1 MAKIEH
7 VDLSLRV
14 YDALKGMILS
24 GELVPGQKITQMKLA
39 EEIGVSRTPLLK
51 ALQILEHELL
61 VESIPR
67 RGMFV
72 KEMKPEEIIDA
83 FDCREGL
90 EGIAA
95 RLTAERITDIQ
106 LRKLEKVFA
115 PFKDQSDISVK
126 DYGRADQQFHK
137 LLIQFSGSHILPR
150 IEMIGN
156 IHIISY
162 NRGLIRPPQETLSE
176 HHAIIDAIASH
187 DSDLAEQHART
198 HLRKSRDLLASSLA
212 MELNPA

>member
-24 GELVPGQKITQMKLA
+24 GQLAPGQKITQMKLA
-39 EEIGVSRTPLLK
+39 DEIGVSRTPLLK
-51 ALQILEHELL
+51 ALQMLEHELL
-61 VESIPR
+61 VESVPR

-72 KEMKPEEIIDA
+72 KAMKPEEIIDA

-95 RLTAERITDIQ
+95 RLTAERITDSQ
-106 LRKLEKVFA
+106 LRKLEKLFA
-115 PFKDQSDISVK
+115 PFKDQTDISVK
-126 DYGRADQQFHK
+126 EYGQADQQFHK
-137 LLIQFSGSHILPR
+137 MLIQFSGNHILPR
-150 IEMIGN
+150 IEMVGN

-162 NRGLIRPPQETLSE
+162 NRGLIRPPEETLPE
-176 HHAIIDAIASH
+176 HDAIIDAIAAH
-187 DSDLAEQHART
+187 DSDLAEQHARA
-198 HLRKSRDLLASSLA
+198 HLRKSRELLAESLVA
-212 MELNPA
+212 VLNPV

>member
-7 VDLSLRV
+7 VDLGLRV

-24 GELVPGQKITQMKLA
+24 GELAPGQRITQMKLA

-72 KEMKPEEIIDA
+72 KEMKHEEIIDA

-95 RLTAERITDIQ
+95 RLAAERITDSQ
-106 LRKLEKVFA
+106 LRKLEKLFA

-137 LLIQFSGSHILPR
+137 LLIQFSGNHILPR

-162 NRGLIRPPQETLSE
+162 NRGLIRPPKETLSE
-176 HHAIIDAIASH
+176 HYAIISAIASH
-187 DSDLAEQHART
+187 DSDLAERHARA

-212 MELNPA
+212 SEVSTD

>member
-24 GELVPGQKITQMKLA
+24 GELEPGQKITQMKLA

-72 KEMKPEEIIDA
+72 KKMKHEEIIDA

-95 RLTAERITDIQ
+95 RLTAERITDSQ
-106 LRKLEKVFA
+106 LRRLEKLFA
-115 PFKDQSDISVK
+115 PFKNQTDISVK
-126 DYGRADQQFHK
+126 DYGRADQQFHR
-137 LLIQFSGSHILPR
+137 LLIQFSGNQILPR
-150 IEMIGN
+150 IEMVGN

-162 NRGLIRPPQETLSE
+162 NRGLIRPPEETLPE
-176 HHAIIDAIASH
+176 HDAIVNAIAKH
-187 DSDLAEQHART
+187 QSDLAEQHARA
-198 HLRKSRDLLASSLA
+198 HLRKSRDVLAASLA
-212 MELNPA
+212 AELNPA

>member
-24 GELVPGQKITQMKLA
+24 GELAPGQKITQMKLA

-51 ALQILEHELL
+51 ALQMLEHELL
-61 VESIPR
+61 VVSIPR

-72 KEMKPEEIIDA
+72 KQMKPEEIIDA

-95 RLTAERITDIQ
+95 RLTAERITEAQ
-106 LRKLEKVFA
+106 LRKLTKLFA

-137 LLIQFSGSHILPR
+137 LLIQFSGNQILPR
-150 IEMIGN
+150 IERVGN

-162 NRGLIRPPQETLSE
+162 NRGLIRPPKETLPE
-176 HHAIIDAIASH
+176 HDAIIDAIANH
-187 DSDLAEQHART
+187 RSDEAEQQARI
-198 HLRKSRDLLASSLA
+198 HLRKSRDVLAAALA
-212 MELNPA
+212 RELSGD

>member
-24 GELVPGQKITQMKLA
+24 GELEPGQKITQMKLA

-51 ALQILEHELL
+51 ALQMLEHELL

-72 KEMKPEEIIDA
+72 KKMKPEEIIDA

-95 RLTAERITDIQ
+95 RLTAERITDSQ
-106 LRKLEKVFA
+106 LRKLKKVFA
-115 PFKDQSDISVK
+115 PFKGQADISPK
-126 DYGRADQQFHK
+126 DYGHADQQFHK
-137 LLIQFSGSHILPR
+137 LLIQFSGNHILPR
-150 IEMIGN
+150 IERVGN
-156 IHIISY
+156 IHLISY
-162 NRGLIRPPQETLSE
+162 NRGLIRPPKETLSE
-176 HHAIIDAIASH
+176 HDAIVEAIADH
-187 DSDLAEQHART
+187 DSDMAEQHART
-198 HLRKSRDLLASSLA
+198 HLRKSRNLLASSLA
-212 MELNPA
+212 AELDPA

>member
-7 VDLSLRV
+7 VDLGLRV

-24 GELVPGQKITQMKLA
+24 GELEPGQKITQMKLA
-39 EEIGVSRTPLLK
+39 EDIGVSRTPLLK
-51 ALQILEHELL
+51 ALQMLEHELL

-72 KEMKPEEIIDA
+72 KKMKHEEIIDA

-95 RLTAERITDIQ
+95 RLTAERITENQ
-106 LRKLEKVFA
+106 LRRLQKVFA
-115 PFKDQSDISVK
+115 PFRGQSDISVK
-126 DYGRADQQFHK
+126 DYGRADQQFHRM
-137 LLIQFSGSHILPR
+137 LIQFSGNHILPR
-150 IEMIGN
+150 IEMVGN

-162 NRGLIRPPQETLSE
+162 NRGLIRPPEETLPE
-176 HHAIIDAIASH
+176 HHAIVEAITERR
-187 DSDLAEQHART
+187 SDLAEKHARA

-212 MELNPA
+212 SELNPE

>member
-24 GELVPGQKITQMKLA
+24 GQLAPGQKITQMKLA
-39 EEIGVSRTPLLK
+39 DEIGVSRTPLLK
-51 ALQILEHELL
+51 ALQMLEHELL
-61 VESIPR
+61 VESVPR

-72 KEMKPEEIIDA
+72 KSMKPEEIIDA

-95 RLTAERITDIQ
+95 RLAAKRITDIQ
-106 LRKLEKVFA
+106 LRKLEKLFA
-115 PFKDQSDISVK
+115 PFKDQTDISVK
-126 DYGRADQQFHK
+126 EYGQADQQFHK
-137 LLIQFSGSHILPR
+137 MLIQFSGNHILPR
-150 IEMIGN
+150 IEMVGN

-162 NRGLIRPPQETLSE
+162 NRGLIRPPKETLPE
-176 HHAIIDAIASH
+176 HDAIIDALSAH
-187 DSDLAEQHART
+187 DSDLAEQHARA
-198 HLRKSRDLLASSLA
+198 HLRKSRELLAESLVA
-212 MELNPA
+212 ELSPV

>member
-14 YDALKGMILS
+14 YDAIKAMILS
-24 GELVPGQKITQMKLA
+24 GELAPGQKITQMKLA

-51 ALQILEHELL
+51 ALQVLEHELL
-61 VESIPR
+61 VECIPR

-95 RLTAERITDIQ
+95 RLTAERITECQ
-106 LRKLEKVFA
+106 LRRLEKLFA
-115 PFKDQSDISVK
+115 PFVDQSDISLK

-137 LLIQFSGSHILPR
+137 LLIQFSGNHILPR
-150 IEMIGN
+150 IEMVGN

-176 HHAIIDAIASH
+176 HYAIIDAIANH
-187 DSDLAEQHART
+187 DSDLAEQHARS
-198 HLRKSRDLLASSLA
+198 HLHKSRNQLAASLQA
-212 MELNPA
+212 ELSA

>member
-24 GELVPGQKITQMKLA
+24 GELEPGQKITQMKLA

-51 ALQILEHELL
+51 ALQMLEHELL

-72 KEMKPEEIIDA
+72 KKMKPEEIIDA

-106 LRKLEKVFA
+106 LRKLEKLFA
-115 PFKDQSDISVK
+115 PFKGQSDISVK

-137 LLIQFSGSHILPR
+137 LLIQFSGNHILSR
-150 IEMIGN
+150 IERVGN
-156 IHIISY
+156 IHLISY
-162 NRGLIRPPQETLSE
+162 NRGLIRPPHETLAE
-176 HHAIIDAIASH
+176 HDAIIDAIASH
-187 DSDLAEQHART
+187 DSDLAEQHARA
-198 HLRKSRDLLASSLA
+198 HLRKSRDLLASSLTT
-212 MELNPA
+212 ELNPA

>member
-14 YDALKGMILS
+14 YDALKSMILS
-24 GELVPGQKITQMKLA
+24 GKLAPGQKITQMKLA
-39 EEIGVSRTPLLK
+39 DEIGVSRTPLLK
-51 ALQILEHELL
+51 ALQMLEHELL

-72 KEMKPEEIIDA
+72 KAMKPEEIIDA

-95 RLTAERITDIQ
+95 RLTAERITEVQ
-106 LRKLEKVFA
+106 LRKLKSLFSAYEKVQEI
-115 PFKDQSDISVK
+115 PLKE
-126 DYGRADQQFHK
+126 YGHADQQFHK
-137 LLIQFSGSHILPR
+137 LLIQFSGNKILPR
-150 IEMIGN
+150 VEMIGN

-162 NRGLIRPPQETLSE
+162 NRGLIRPPKETLSE
-176 HHAIIDAIASH
+176 HYAIIDAIANR
-187 DSDLAEQHART
+187 DGELAELHTKA
-198 HLRKSRDLLASSLA
+198 HLRKSRDLLAASL
-212 MELNPA
+212 EVEKTST